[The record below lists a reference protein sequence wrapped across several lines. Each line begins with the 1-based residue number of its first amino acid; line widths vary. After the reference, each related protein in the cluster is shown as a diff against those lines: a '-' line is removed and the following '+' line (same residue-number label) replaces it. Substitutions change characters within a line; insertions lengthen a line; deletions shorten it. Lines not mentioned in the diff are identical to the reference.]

1 MGDQYREAL
10 SQSET
15 IKQIV
20 TNQFNEVAKEK
31 GILCCKVATVAS
43 INGNNVTVYFP
54 GDNENQSASYPNK
67 TGQSLSVGQKVY
79 IYHKYGDIEQ
89 GWIFVN

>member
-1 MGDQYREAL
+1 MDDQYREAL
-10 SQSET
+10 SQSEI
-15 IKQIV
+15 IKQMV

-43 INGNNVTVYFP
+43 ISGNNVTVYFP
-54 GDNENQSASYPNK
+54 GDDVNQSASYPNK
-67 TGQSLSVGQKVY
+67 TGQNLAVGQKVY